1 MGVKATEL
9 RKGQV
14 IEKDGDL
21 LVITEY
27 EHRTPGN
34 LRAIINI
41 RTRSLSSGQAGQ
53 MRLSS
58 SDTLEVAYLDR
69 RKCEYLYKES
79 NGDFVFMDNES
90 YEQIHLPADLVGDKM
105 GYVKENTQ
113 VEVTFHGQTPIDL
126 ALPKAVDLVVAEA
139 EAAVKGNTATNVKK
153 DAVLETGL
161 PIKVPLHIQAGE
173 LVRVSTET
181 GEFLGRAK
189 ES

>member
-41 RTRSLSSGQAGQ
+41 KARSLGSGQTTA

-58 SDTLEVAYLDR
+58 SDVLEVAFLDR
-69 RKCEYLYKES
+69 RKCQYLYREG
-79 NGDFVFMDNES
+79 NGDRVFMDNES
-90 YEQIHLPADLVGDKM
+90 YEQFHLSEALIGERM
-105 GYVKENTQ
+105 GYVKENSV
-113 VEVTFHGQTPIDL
+113 VEVTFHNQTPIDI
-126 ALPKAVDLVVAEA
+126 ALPKAVELEITAA
-139 EAAVKGNTATNVKK
+139 EAAVKGNTATSVKK
-153 DAVLETGL
+153 DATLETGL
-161 PIKVPLHIQAGE
+161 VIKVPLHIG
-173 LVRVSTET
+173 VGDVVKVNTET
-181 GEFLGRAK
+181 SEFLGRAN
-189 ES
+189 

>member
-21 LVITEY
+21 MVITEY

-41 RTRSLSSGQAGQ
+41 KIRSLSTGQTIPL
-53 MRLSS
+53 RLSS

-79 NGDFVFMDNES
+79 SGDCVFMDNES
-90 YEQIHLPADLVGDKM
+90 YEQFHLSQALIGEKM
-105 GYVKENTQ
+105 GYVKENTT
-113 VEVTFHGQTPIDL
+113 VEVTFHNQTPIDI
-126 ALPKAVDLVVAEA
+126 ALPKAVELDIIQAED
-139 EAAVKGNTATNVKK
+139 AVKGNTATNVKK

-161 PIKVPLHIQAGE
+161 AIKVPLHIGVGDK
-173 LVRVSTET
+173 VRVSTET
-181 GEFLGRAK
+181 GEFLGRAN
-189 ES
+189 

>member
-21 LVITEY
+21 HIITEY

-41 RTRSLSSGQAGQ
+41 KTRSLSTGQTTP

-69 RKCEYLYKES
+69 RKCEFLYRES
-79 NGDFVFMDNES
+79 NGDCVFMDNVS
-90 YEQIHLPADLVGDKM
+90 YEQFHLSRDLIGEKM
-105 GYVKENTQ
+105 GYVKENTS
-113 VEVTFHGQTPIDL
+113 VEVTFHNQTPIDIE
-126 ALPKAVDLVVAEA
+126 LPKAVELVVAQA
-139 EAAVKGNTATNVKK
+139 EHAVKGNTATNVKK

-161 PIKVPLHIQAGE
+161 AIKVPLHVGVGDK
-173 LVRVSTET
+173 VRVSTET
-181 GEFLGRAK
+181 GEFLGRAN
-189 ES
+189 